1 MLADI
6 FLSSSK
12 LGDVYVDD
20 DGIIYTADQS
30 GSIDIYTNDGEF
42 IYTFGGSY
50 DFGIAGIF
58 KALSAIA
65 VDGDGNIW
73 TADSGNSYLQSFTPT
88 DYALMIYEAIGDYN
102 ETRYDESIAIWKEV
116 LNLNQLSIL
125 AHNGVGKNYL
135 QTEEYA
141 LAA

>member
-1 MLADI
+1 
-6 FLSSSK
+6 
-12 LGDVYVDD
+12 
-20 DGIIYTADQS
+20 
-30 GSIDIYTNDGEF
+30 
-42 IYTFGGSY
+42 
-50 DFGIAGIF
+50 
-58 KALSAIA
+58 
-65 VDGDGNIW
+65 
-73 TADSGNSYLQSFTPT
+73 
-88 DYALMIYEAIGDYN
+88 MIYEAIGDYN